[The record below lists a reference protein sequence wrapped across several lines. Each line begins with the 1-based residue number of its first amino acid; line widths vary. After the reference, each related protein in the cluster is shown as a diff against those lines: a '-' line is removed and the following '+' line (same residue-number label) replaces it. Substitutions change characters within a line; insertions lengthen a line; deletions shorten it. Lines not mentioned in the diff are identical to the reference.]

1 MNIMDTW
8 QSSCGLACIG
18 SKMETQSCLCGIVFY
33 HSMNTFPVCPMQ
45 ALSCAQSVS
54 MLDTLSD
61 NQTTC
66 PAQACSVSKLDSLS
80 HNQTV
85 YLMHIL
91 LTYKTC
97 VLSLVILL
105 LPWLL
110 LHTLSWSQTICVK
123 VRQFVSKLDNLS
135 HIQTICPMWALSC
148 IESILHTVWYFCC
161 LEYFCRQ
168 CLEVRQSVWYS
179 NNFSHM

>member
-1 MNIMDTW
+1 
-8 QSSCGLACIG
+8 
-18 SKMETQSCLCGIVFY
+18 METQSCSCGIVICHF
-33 HSMNTFPVCPMQ
+33 MNTFPVCPMQ

-54 MLDTLSD
+54 MSDSLSH
-61 NQTTC
+61 NQTDC
-66 PAQACSVSKLDSLS
+66 PAQACSVSNSDSLS
-80 HNQTV
+80 HNQAV

-91 LTYKTC
+91 LTCKTC

-110 LHTLSWSQTICVK
+110 LYTLSLSHTICVK
-123 VRQFVSKLDNLS
+123 VRQSVSKLDDLS
-135 HIQTICPMWALSC
+135 HIQAVCPMWALRC
-148 IESILHTVWYFCC
+148 IESLLHTVWYFCC

-179 NNFSHM
+179 NNLSHM